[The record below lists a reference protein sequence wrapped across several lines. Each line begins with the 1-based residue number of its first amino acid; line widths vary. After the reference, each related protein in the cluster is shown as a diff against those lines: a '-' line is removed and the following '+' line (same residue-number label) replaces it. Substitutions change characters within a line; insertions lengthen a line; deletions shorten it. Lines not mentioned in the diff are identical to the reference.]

1 MFECTDSQC
10 DEFVIKV
17 IGIGGAGI
25 NIVEQMMGE
34 SVEGMQFIVVGSD
47 HLALS
52 NVRADRKLLL
62 GCGKTKEPDVTPEV
76 NGHIGQTDRES
87 LQSLL
92 VGTDMVFIIA
102 GMGGATGT
110 YIAPIVAELA
120 HQMGILT
127 VAMVTEPC
135 ARAGELHMNIA
146 KQGSAAYIRY
156 VDSLFTL
163 PGGTTPVG
171 WEHGAVFKAAN
182 DVAMTTIRGIVELIS
197 RPGLINVEMSEVR
210 TVMAGRGSAMMG
222 TGTASGDDRAE
233 EAVGKAIIS
242 LLVEDVELASASGI
256 LVNITSDLDMMIE
269 EFETVGNEVRALAS
283 ESATVVVGTV
293 IDTEMQGE
301 MRVTLVVAGI
311 DVERKPNPTPFSRPY
326 FEARSVAKSPD
337 TPVWSEPKPLVEY
350 NGYDDLAAQYE
361 KAVAFVVETRNNTP
375 ASVQRLLKTSY
386 SRAAELV
393 EKMEE
398 QGIVSAKDANGKREV
413 LVPMPVHD

>member
-1 MFECTDSQC
+1 MFEIMDSQC
-10 DEFVIKV
+10 DEAVIKV
-17 IGIGGAGI
+17 IGIGGAGL
-25 NIVEQMMGE
+25 NLVEQMMGD
-34 SVEGMQFIVVGSD
+34 SVEGVQFIVMD
-47 HLALS
+47 TEPQALG
-52 NVRADRKLLL
+52 NARADCSLLL
-62 GCGKTKEPDVTPEV
+62 GSGIIKGADVPPEV
-76 NGHIGQTDRES
+76 ERHITQTDRES

-102 GMGGATGT
+102 GMGGDTGIH
-110 YIAPIVAELA
+110 IASAVAKMACE
-120 HQMGILT
+120 MGILT
-127 VAMVTEPC
+127 VAMVAESC
-135 ARAGELHMNIA
+135 SLDDEQCMSIA
-146 KQGSAAYIRY
+146 KQGRAALISH

-163 PGGTTPVG
+163 PSDIRRG
-171 WEHGAVFKAAN
+171 EREYDAAFKAAN
-182 DVAMTTIRGIVELIS
+182 YVAMTTIRGIVELIS

-222 TGTASGDDRAE
+222 TGNAAGDDRAE

-269 EFETVGNEVRALAS
+269 EFETVGNAVRALAS

-311 DVERKPNPTPFSRPY
+311 DVERKPDPTPFSRPY